1 MTAKL
6 LTEAEKMQR
15 VPGVDFVDGPG
26 GPTERRARIVGTG
39 LKVYEIIHGYESVG
53 EDLEYLMEAFHW
65 LKAEQILAALHYY
78 REFPE
83 EIDTILDEM
92 EAMVPPEI
100 QAQYQS
106 KRRRPR

>member
-1 MTAKL
+1 MATDL
-6 LTEAEKMQR
+6 LTEEEKMRR
-15 VPGVDFVDGPG
+15 VPGIIFVDGAMG
-26 GPTERRARIVGTG
+26 RRARIAGTG
-39 LKVYEIIHGYESVG
+39 LEVFEIINSYESVG
-53 EDLEYLMEAFHW
+53 EDLEGLLEAFHW

-83 EIDTILDEM
+83 EIDAILDEM

-100 QAQYQS
+100 QAEYDS

>member
-1 MTAKL
+1 MTTNL
-6 LTEAEKMQR
+6 LTEEEKMQR
-15 VPGVDFVDGPG
+15 VPGIIFADGAAG
-26 GPTERRARIVGTG
+26 RRARIAGTG
-39 LKVYEIIHGYESVG
+39 LEVFEIIHGYESVD
-53 EDLEYLMEAFHW
+53 EDLERLMESFHW
-65 LKAEQILAALHYY
+65 LRAEQILAALRYY

-100 QAQYQS
+100 QAEYES